1 MVGDGG
7 ENGRC
12 QEVCNGSLGRVRI
25 SFLVKREKTVQ
36 MPAGNER
43 VNMTV
48 QSQGKREVV

>member
-12 QEVCNGSLGRVRI
+12 QEVWNGSLGRVRI
-25 SFLVKREKTVQ
+25 SFPVKREKTVQ

-43 VNMTV
+43 VNMIA
-48 QSQGKREVV
+48 QSQGKRGVL